1 MTLQELNALLEL
13 AARAPKSQAE
23 TLWLQ
28 ALVERQQQ
36 MLKAQPQP
44 QNDTP
49 EDRIAGQAT

>member
-23 TLWLQ
+23 ALWLQ

-36 MLKAQPQP
+36 MLKAQPQS
-44 QNDTP
+44 DTP

>member
-49 EDRIAGQAT
+49 EDRIAG